1 MTENCRLSVFGY
13 ASFYSAHTYSADK
26 FVGVNGFSENAGWA
40 TVLADFITSEE
51 SQQEFFNQRES
62 GPTNKNIIDSEEVK
76 ANIAIAA
83 LAEQSA
89 YSSVQMVGG
98 KFWDP
103 TQTLGE
109 LIAQGSVAA
118 DDEAA
123 IQETLDTLVEGVT
136 APVE

>member
-1 MTENCRLSVFGY
+1 
-13 ASFYSAHTYSADK
+13 
-26 FVGVNGFSENAGWA
+26 
-40 TVLADFITSEE
+40 
-51 SQQEFFNQRES
+51 
-62 GPTNKNIIDSEEVK
+62 
-76 ANIAIAA
+76 
-83 LAEQSA
+83 
-89 YSSVQMVGG
+89 MVGG